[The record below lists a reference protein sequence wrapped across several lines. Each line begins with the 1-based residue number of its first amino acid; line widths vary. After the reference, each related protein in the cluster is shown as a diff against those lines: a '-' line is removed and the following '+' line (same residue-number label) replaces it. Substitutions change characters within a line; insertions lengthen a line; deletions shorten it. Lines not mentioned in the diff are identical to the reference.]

1 MRVDAEG
8 VPRTPLPTPPS
19 DHPDHRHD
27 RHDHLDGGLLDAVRR
42 WSPSSKIATLAIVGT
57 SLAYASTAIFVR
69 QLTDSGMS
77 VVAVAFF
84 RFALTALVLAR
95 FVNLEPAKRSATRW
109 GLLSGM
115 AMGGGWIVYVRTIDT
130 ADVAVAGVV
139 QMTYPLFALVAAWW
153 CFGVRPTTRSV
164 ASAALV
170 VVAAGIGLSV
180 VTGDGLSP
188 LLFAAPASFGFS
200 VAVLTERLGPLD
212 PFERLASVT
221 VGASVAMSPLLL
233 TLPIRQVVP
242 TSIGAGAWVVAI
254 GAISAL
260 IPMTFY
266 AAAAP
271 VIGTARTAAA
281 GAFELPTMFLI
292 GSILFGE
299 AIEVR
304 HLVAAA
310 IIVAAI
316 ALTRSARSTHV
327 VPDADRQRLG
337 RSTHR
342 SGRVHRRPARQGR
355 VSIHSTMA
363 GRSHNLGRPLPR
375 STTGRGMSA

>member
-1 MRVDAEG
+1 MLLIPIAPVDYHQS
-8 VPRTPLPTPPS
+8 PRP
-19 DHPDHRHD
+19 
-27 RHDHLDGGLLDAVRR
+27 GLLDSVRR
-42 WSPSSKIATLAIVGT
+42 WQPTPTTATLAIVGT
-57 SLAYASTAIFVR
+57 SFAYASTTIFVR

-95 FVNLEPAKRSATRW
+95 FVNFDPLKRSATWW
-109 GLLSGM
+109 GLLSGVM
-115 AMGGGWIVYVRTIDT
+115 MGAGWIVYVRTIDT

-139 QMTYPLFALVAAWW
+139 QMTYPLFALVAAWL
-153 CFGVRPTTRSV
+153 CFAVRATSRSV

-170 VVAAGIGLSV
+170 VVAAAVGLGVGAGS
-180 VTGDGLSP
+180 GLSP

-221 VGASVAMSPLLL
+221 VGASIAMSPLLL
-233 TLPIRQVVP
+233 TLRTPQVVP
-242 TSIGAGAWVVAI
+242 TSISAAGWVLAI

-260 IPMTFY
+260 IPMTIY

-271 VIGTARTAAA
+271 VIGTARTAVA

-292 GSILFGE
+292 GSVLFGE
-299 AIEVR
+299 AIR
-304 HLVAAA
+304 SSHLAAAA

-327 VPDADRQRLG
+327 VPDADRRATVDRKLVDG
-337 RSTHR
+337 CR
-342 SGRVHRRPARQGR
+342 SGDA
-355 VSIHSTMA
+355 VSATE
-363 GRSHNLGRPLPR
+363 RPR
-375 STTGRGMSA
+375 SIGSVPSSLGSQPTLPATI